1 MSTSQDELS
10 AGPQWSESELI
21 AKLGGGPYEL
31 ASSLYWPRSLAFMRH
46 LGTVENFQHAVWGL
60 AENVGIEDRDTS
72 STIESYLRCVP
83 NGIADWVAQLK
94 YEKLTSHKFSPL
106 AKLLCNNRH
115 STAAMLMQAGLD
127 PDFPCDAS
135 GRTALQAS
143 IMSVSFNVD
152 GLTTLLEHGA
162 SAQGERD
169 EGLCQSQAAVCK
181 ERPLF
186 HIWKRILPSESKPM
200 ETKEQLF
207 VHILSTNAGIHELDP
222 AGNNIAHVLCTVGSS
237 ASISDII
244 AMKGHEAKALFVTAR
259 NSDGFMPIHIACSF
273 GHAQLIPTL
282 ISLGARPNAQ
292 IDSAQVKHRDAY
304 SCSDLGSSTCFYLAL
319 INGRSTSAA
328 MTILKKI
335 DAKSLVLCVHDSSGT
350 TPLHWCV
357 WHHIKSMK
365 DTDEHVNLVHALIT
379 NGCSLEK
386 RDHLGRLP
394 IHLACAGGHHLL
406 VPILAPTVALI
417 NDRLAMSSPLPINT
431 NCSKISRLR
440 ASIKKAELVTLS
452 DHSEVLKDTNG
463 AEILIIASEKG
474 SESVK
479 LDNELSSD
487 RVDGVTPLLLAVM
500 SRDVRCVRNVLAA
513 PGILKFQMSL
523 EPKTTNFFVSPPLC
537 PFATHFATVVNTIS
551 DAKSKIASDVL
562 NRFTTFNRNDTSAV
576 VWNAKKMD
584 IHSPLSYAMV
594 TAQFDVVDEIL
605 GAVSDNELIAFQEL
619 IQSKFRCKDDF
630 FLLLVSSI
638 VKAAKLSLLPQY
650 IRNLVPILEDVI
662 SGQLESIPSFAVQ
675 DEEINVDTSDTTLDD
690 IRVNQMISRLSSME
704 NLPISSESMP
714 SFECNHNSERSTL
727 SCIHMISILGYS
739 QCCESLMKANPLQN
753 FSVKLPSG
761 LISPLHICILY
772 KRLACFKSLIKL
784 TPLDALSRSI
794 QEPLLNHLLPLH
806 CAVLSGNL
814 DIVIDLCSVFN
825 SLDIS
830 NYNVVACQPAFKF
843 QLLARAGSGYDLE
856 ITILQGNAKFHCV
869 ALNQNASESI
879 YSNHLTIGFVEGPI
893 LPFLNQF
900 EQNSSYAFSKLDN
913 SCVDCLVVC
922 SLYGLITHCRYL
934 LSKSLP
940 STNKK
945 LSGFFV
951 DSFGSWVPMRVS
963 LIRDWSRTIEVATWT
978 PVNVAVHRGH
988 REILS
993 LLLSYGHD
1001 CNTRSPFGWTPLTF
1015 ACFYCDVLL
1024 TDLLLKHMAIASRPD
1039 AAGWTPVMVCVV
1051 KLGPRRF
1058 RYSAQVTGEWSIE
1071 GARDRLSKNIAK
1083 GLTGQLDDGHERS
1096 KDVLQIFEQFQNLSN
1111 TATDSNTLIMNSLL
1125 ERSEISSEYSPHG
1138 WSALYTA
1145 IFLQQLSV
1153 ASTLIAA
1160 KANVNEGCKDGRKPL
1175 YAACSIPHTPLV
1187 LHLLKLK
1194 ADPNPAVPRSRSKM
1208 MLQTVASKEGSMV
1221 TGTVLPQYH
1230 CLPIV
1235 AACKMG
1241 SMSVLLAL
1249 LAACHSASKIL
1260 DAEVVNAAASACI
1273 ESISMQVLGMLLV
1286 HPVTRKH
1293 AASSISES
1301 FRDTCL
1307 LSLMLWAGDTCQ
1319 LWAIRAALSFGADI
1333 NGTKNGTTTLH
1344 IACSSVRSFKIAM
1357 YLVEQVLNELSFI
1370 ITRTKL
1376 DMTNN
1381 RVQIC
1386 FSETLFLEQLM
1397 R

>member
-1 MSTSQDELS
+1 MSTSLDELNVGS
-10 AGPQWSESELI
+10 QWSERDLI
-21 AKLGGGPYEL
+21 AKLGGGPYDL

-60 AENVGIEDRDTS
+60 AENVSIEDRDTS
-72 STIESYLRCVP
+72 STIESYLRSVP
-83 NGIADWVAQLK
+83 NGITDWVAQLK
-94 YEKLTSHKFSPL
+94 SEKLTSHMFSPL
-106 AKLLCNNRH
+106 AKLICNNRH
-115 STAAMLMQAGLD
+115 STATMLMLAGLD

-143 IMSVSFNVD
+143 VMSSSFNVD

-186 HIWKRILPSESKPM
+186 HIWKRFLPSESKPM

-207 VHILSTNAGIHELDP
+207 VHLLSTSAGIYEIDP

-237 ASISDII
+237 TSISDLIT
-244 AMKGHEAKALFVTAR
+244 MRGNEAKALFVTAR
-259 NSDGFMPIHIACSF
+259 HSDGFMPIHIACYF
-273 GHAQLIPTL
+273 GHVQLIPTL
-282 ISLGARPNAQ
+282 IALGARPNAQ
-292 IDSAQVKHRDAY
+292 IDSTLVKHRDAY
-304 SCSDLGSSTCFYLAL
+304 SCSDLGSSTCFYMAL
-319 INGRSTSAA
+319 INGRSPTAA
-328 MTILKKI
+328 MMILKKI
-335 DAKSLVLCVHDSSGT
+335 DAKSLAVCVHNSSGT

-394 IHLACAGGHHLL
+394 IHLACAGGHYLL
-406 VPILAPTVALI
+406 IPILAPTVALI
-417 NDRLAMSSPLPINT
+417 NDRLAMSSQLPIKT

-440 ASIKKAELVTLS
+440 NSIKKAEIANLS
-452 DHSEVLKDTNG
+452 DHSEVMKDTDG
-463 AEILIIASEKG
+463 AEILIPSEKG
-474 SESVK
+474 SESVM
-479 LDNELSSD
+479 LDKELSSD

-500 SRDVRCVRNVLAA
+500 SRDVRCVKKILAA
-513 PGILKFQMSL
+513 PGALKFQMSL
-523 EPKTTNFFVSPPLC
+523 EPKITNFFVSPPLS
-537 PFATHFATVVNTIS
+537 PFATHFSTVVNTSS

-576 VWNAKKMD
+576 AWNARKMD

-605 GAVSDNELIAFQEL
+605 GAVSENEIIAFQEL
-619 IQSKFRCKDDF
+619 VQSKFRCKDDF

-650 IRNLVPILEDVI
+650 IRNLVPMLEDVI
-662 SGQLESIPSFAVQ
+662 SGQLESIPSFAEQ

-690 IRVNQMISRLSSME
+690 IRVNQMISRMSSMT
-704 NLPISSESMP
+704 NLPISSEGMP
-714 SFECNHNSERSTL
+714 SIDSGRNSERSAL
-727 SCIHMISILGYS
+727 GCIHMISILGYS
-739 QCCESLMKANPLQN
+739 QCCESLMQANPLQN
-753 FSVKLPSG
+753 FSLKLPSG

-784 TPLDALSRSI
+784 TPPNELSRSI

-825 SLDIS
+825 SLNIS
-830 NYNVVACQPAFKF
+830 NYNVIACQPAFKF
-843 QLLARAGSGYDLE
+843 QLLAKAGSGYDLE
-856 ITILQGNAKFHCV
+856 ITSMQGNAKFHCV

-879 YSNHLTIGFVEGPI
+879 YSNHLTISFVEGPMQS
-893 LPFLNQF
+893 FLNQF
-900 EQNSSYAFSKLDN
+900 EQSSSYAFSKLDN

-922 SLYGLITHCRYL
+922 SLYGLTTHCRYL

-951 DSFGSWVPMRVS
+951 DSFGSWVPMQVS
-963 LIRDWSRTIEVATWT
+963 LIRDWSRTIEIASWT
-978 PVNVAVHRGH
+978 PLNIAVHRGH
-988 REILS
+988 REILG
-993 LLLSYGHD
+993 LLLSNGHD

-1015 ACFYCDVLL
+1015 ACFYGDILL
-1024 TDLLLKHMAIASRPD
+1024 TDLLLNHMAIASRPD

-1051 KLGPRRF
+1051 KMGPRRF

-1083 GLTGQLDDGHERS
+1083 GLPDQFDDGNERS
-1096 KDVLQIFEQFQNLSN
+1096 TDVLQMFEQFQNLSN

-1125 ERSEISSEYSPHG
+1125 ERSDISSEYSPYG

-1194 ADPNPAVPRSRSKM
+1194 ADPNPTVPRSRSKM
-1208 MLQTVASKEGSMV
+1208 TLQKIISKEGSSA
-1221 TGTVLPQYH
+1221 TGTLLPQYH

-1249 LAACHSASKIL
+1249 LAACHSASKNI
-1260 DAEVVNAAASACI
+1260 DAEVVNAAVAACI

-1344 IACSSVRSFKIAM
+1344 IACSSLRSFKIAI
-1357 YLVEQVLNELSFI
+1357 YLVEQVSNASSLSPYFI
-1370 ITRTKL
+1370 AQKQTRC
-1376 DMTNN
+1376 D
-1381 RVQIC
+1381 
-1386 FSETLFLEQLM
+1386 QL
-1397 R
+1397 